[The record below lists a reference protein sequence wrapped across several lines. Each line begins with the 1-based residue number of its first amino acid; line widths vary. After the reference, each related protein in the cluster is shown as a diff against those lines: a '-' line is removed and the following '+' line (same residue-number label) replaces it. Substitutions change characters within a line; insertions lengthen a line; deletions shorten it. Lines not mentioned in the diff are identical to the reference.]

1 MNKLLLAS
9 INFFSSRIF
18 RGCEQRSSEPGSG
31 EESEK
36 GVCLRIKAH
45 RVHPLC
51 TRTKDEGATDPAHRR
66 ANFLFAPRQVRPV
79 KPRSGTTSSLTKYL
93 NVLDFLMILVLT
105 IVLLLV
111 NET

>member
-31 EESEK
+31 EASEK
-36 GVCLRIKAH
+36 EGVCLRIKAH

-51 TRTKDEGATDPAHRR
+51 TRTKDEGASDPAHRR
-66 ANFLFAPRQVRPV
+66 ANFLFAPVQ
-79 KPRSGTTSSLTKYL
+79 
-93 NVLDFLMILVLT
+93 
-105 IVLLLV
+105 VLLK
-111 NET
+111 EHSKTTFS